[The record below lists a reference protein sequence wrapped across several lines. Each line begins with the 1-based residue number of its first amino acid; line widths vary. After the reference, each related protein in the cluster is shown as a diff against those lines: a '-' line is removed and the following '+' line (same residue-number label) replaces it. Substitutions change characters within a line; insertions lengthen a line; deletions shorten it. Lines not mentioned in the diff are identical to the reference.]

1 MCWREKAKSALKREK
16 IANVLQHLNV
26 VKAVQNKLTYL
37 KEERG
42 AIFVL
47 TALLLPIMFGCLGI
61 AYDVG
66 NVYIHKARLQNVTD
80 AAALA
85 GGRAYLESQKKTTGT
100 KDNIDD
106 DSDGHDSDNPFTYT
120 IAGRSSRS
128 SDGITYDSSRKHA
141 DADKAADDYIY
152 NNIINLGETVHAD
165 KYSHY
170 ALKGVKKNP
179 PHEGQEE
186 DTYTEA
192 DEIFYRV
199 GLYETVPL
207 YFLPVITNKNV
218 ETVRA
223 GSVVLV
229 QPGRVIPGSGGGT
242 TTITHPSIF
251 DNLFTF
257 SESLITSDNIT
268 SGGAIS
274 QNFIGDMVY
283 THQNGLADGDKNN
296 TIYYDSA
303 TPGPAGDDDRV
314 STNFN
319 HWYES
324 KGGNGS
330 TSTSKI
336 NDPIIDTSFD
346 TKAYL
351 EAFESKLK
359 SYHLDVLTFQF
370 TFKCF

>member
-223 GSVVLV
+223 GSVVWCN
-229 QPGRVIPGSGGGT
+229 RGG
-242 TTITHPSIF
+242 
-251 DNLFTF
+251 LF
-257 SESLITSDNIT
+257 
-268 SGGAIS
+268 
-274 QNFIGDMVY
+274 
-283 THQNGLADGDKNN
+283 
-296 TIYYDSA
+296 
-303 TPGPAGDDDRV
+303 P
-314 STNFN
+314 
-319 HWYES
+319 
-324 KGGNGS
+324 
-330 TSTSKI
+330 
-336 NDPIIDTSFD
+336 
-346 TKAYL
+346 
-351 EAFESKLK
+351 EAEA
-359 SYHLDVLTFQF
+359 VRQR
-370 TFKCF
+370 